1 MVDVDRRMT
10 GLNPGHVAGLRRLSA
25 RAAAGPPTPTTA
37 AKSTLPVRNG
47 LLSFSSLADNVISH
61 LKSSGFQVQPGLS
74 ESEFARAEAEFGF
87 VFPPDL
93 RAILSAGLPVGPGF
107 PDWRAAGARL
117 GLKASLDLPIAAIS
131 FQIAR
136 NTLWSKSWGLRPSDP
151 EKALRVARTALKRAP
166 LLIPIFNHCYIPCNP
181 CLAGNPIFYVDE
193 NRIFCCGLDLSDFFE
208 RESLFRKSETDPYIL
223 KKQRSVSE
231 KSAGS
236 SSNFSRRSLD
246 TGFGSGT
253 KTPRWVEFWSDA
265 AVDRRRRNSNSSSS
279 SCSSPERFFDMPSRS
294 EIPKWVDEYIDQ
306 IGSALRHGGW
316 SDTDISEMVSVSASG
331 FFEGEMVMLDNQ
343 AVLDALLLKAD
354 RFSDSLRKAGW
365 SSEEVSEALGFNFR
379 PEKERKPA
387 KKLSPELV
395 EKIGKLA
402 ESVSRRQW
410 LKDTVLMGPE
420 QERAFSWMGTIF
432 RENFSES
439 KVGFVM
445 VKTLGLRWSL
455 GVWEEWQV

>member
-10 GLNPGHVAGLRRLSA
+10 GLNPAHIAGLRRLSA
-25 RAAAGPPTPTTA
+25 RAAAGPPTPPQPPPQQPFPSSRVYPNPSSPEP
-37 AKSTLPVRNG
+37 KRSWVRIPARPQ
-47 LLSFSSLADNVISH
+47 SHSLGWVA
-61 LKSSGFQVQPGLS
+61 GGPGLPRL
-74 ESEFARAEAEFGF
+74 ARRRCSS
-87 VFPPDL
+87 P
-93 RAILSAGLPVGPGF
+93 SQ
-107 PDWRAAGARL
+107 
-117 GLKASLDLPIAAIS
+117 ASLDLPIAAIS

-136 NTLWSKSWGLRPSDP
+136 NTLWSKSWGPRPADP

-181 CLAGNPIFYVDE
+181 CLAGNPIFFVDE

-208 RESLFRKSETDPYIL
+208 RESLFRKSDSDPYIL

-236 SSNFSRRSLD
+236 STNFSRRSLD
-246 TGFGSGT
+246 TGFGSGG

-279 SCSSPERFFDMPSRS
+279 SSSSPERFFDMPSRS

-306 IGSALRHGGW
+306 IGSALRRGGW
-316 SDTDISEMVSVSASG
+316 SDSDISDMVSVSASG

-365 SSEEVSEALGFNFR
+365 SSEEVSDALGFNFR
-379 PEKERKPA
+379 PEKEKKPA
-387 KKLSPELV
+387 RSCLRS
-395 EKIGKLA
+395 
-402 ESVSRRQW
+402 
-410 LKDTVLMGPE
+410 
-420 QERAFSWMGTIF
+420 SWK
-432 RENFSES
+432 E
-439 KVGFVM
+439 
-445 VKTLGLRWSL
+445 
-455 GVWEEWQV
+455 